1 MPTTDLRV
9 LRIENAIE
17 RAQGDKA
24 AAFALKAK
32 TPPEMTDRIALAEE
46 VGRLREELHATQE
59 ALDEAEREV
68 ETLQDAL
75 RNINHD

>member
-1 MPTTDLRV
+1 MTVTDLRV
-9 LRIENAIE
+9 LRIENALD
-17 RAQGDKA
+17 RAEIDKA
-24 AAFALKAK
+24 TALALKAS
-32 TPPEMTDRIALAEE
+32 TPVEMTDRIALAEE
-46 VGRLREELHATQE
+46 VRRVREELHATQE